1 MSVLLEGIDQ
11 DVEVIALDEQANS
24 VEKINEILMR
34 PELQRLDIL
43 AHGEPGAVLLGG
55 QRLDSLSWP
64 SQISA
69 SHSSNRE
76 TPLQINF
83 WSCRTG
89 EGETGMKF
97 INTVAQTS
105 NAFVNSASGFVG
117 HSELGGSWDL
127 DVSAKP
133 VAPFSVQ
140 ARGEFRQVLD
150 TNGSSPLSVEDFTN
164 LSPSEL
170 PTGNFVI
177 RDTPYALADFF
188 I

>member
-1 MSVLLEGIDQ
+1 MTIIKKPKHLSQVLIYDPQVDQMSVLLEGIDQ
-11 DVEVIALDEQANS
+11 DVEVIALDAHANS

-64 SQISA
+64 SHISA

-89 EGETGMKF
+89 EGETGMKV

-105 NAFVNSASGFVG
+105 NAFVNAASGFVG
-117 HSELGGSWDL
+117 HRELGGSWDL
-127 DVSAKP
+127 DASAKP

-140 ARGEFRQVLD
+140 AREGLGRCWKQHQRRQQPH
-150 TNGSSPLSVEDFTN
+150 NWS
-164 LSPSEL
+164 
-170 PTGNFVI
+170 
-177 RDTPYALADFF
+177 
-188 I
+188 